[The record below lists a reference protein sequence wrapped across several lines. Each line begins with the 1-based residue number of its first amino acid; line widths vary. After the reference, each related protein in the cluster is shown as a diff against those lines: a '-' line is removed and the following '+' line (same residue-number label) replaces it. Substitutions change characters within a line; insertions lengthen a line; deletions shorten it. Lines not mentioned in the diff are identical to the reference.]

1 MEQTMRL
8 KNSNQDNSQD
18 LSKPTYN
25 ASGRSFSGW
34 LGGKS
39 QLARTIIEMMPEHA
53 HYCEVFGGAGWVL
66 FKKSPSKIETI
77 NDINGDLINLYRVFK
92 YHLEA
97 LLQEFET
104 QLISRDEFERL
115 KVIPSHTLTDIQRA
129 ARFYYLLRT
138 CFGAKVSDPNFFN
151 HAERKGNLKL
161 GDELRQVLTAIH
173 ERLQKVTVENR
184 NFDALIHKMDRPDTL
199 FYLDPPY
206 YNCENYYGKDIFS
219 RDDFVKL
226 RDILKNIKGKF
237 ILSLNDVPEVREL
250 FGEFHLQSKKIR
262 WSLNTESTDENNGK
276 ELIITNF
283 ELPE

>member
-1 MEQTMRL
+1 MRL
-8 KNSNQDNSQD
+8 NNSNQDKQD
-18 LSKPTYN
+18 LSKPKYN

-39 QLARTIIEMMPEHA
+39 QLARTIIEMMPEHT

-66 FKKSPSKIETI
+66 FKKSPSKYETI

-92 YHLEA
+92 YHLDA

-104 QLISRDEFERL
+104 QLISRDEFDRL
-115 KVIPSHTLTDIQRA
+115 KATPSHTLTDIQRA

-138 CFGAKVSDPNFFN
+138 CFGAKISDPSFFCYVD
-151 HAERKGNLKL
+151 RPSGLKL
-161 GDELRQVLTAIH
+161 GEELRQVLSAVH

-184 NFDALIHKMDRPDTL
+184 NFDELISRMDRPDTL

-206 YNCENYYGKDIFS
+206 YNCENYYGKDFFS
-219 RDDFVKL
+219 RDDFVNL

-250 FGEFHLQSKKIR
+250 FADFHIHSKKIR
-262 WSLNTESTDENNGK
+262 WSLNCHSTSEDNGK

-283 ELPE
+283 DIPI

>member
-1 MEQTMRL
+1 MRL
-8 KNSNQDNSQD
+8 NNSNRDNSQD
-18 LSKPTYN
+18 LSKPSYN
-25 ASGRSFSGW
+25 PSGRSFSGW

-39 QLARTIIEMMPEHA
+39 QLARTIIEMMPEHT

-66 FKKSPSKIETI
+66 FKKSPSKLETI

-92 YHLEA
+92 YHLDA
-97 LLQEFET
+97 LLREFET

-115 KVIPSHTLTDIQRA
+115 KAIPSNTLTDIQRA

-138 CFGAKVSDPNFFN
+138 CFGAKISEPNFFS
-151 HAERKGNLKL
+151 HVERPRHLKL
-161 GDELRQVLTAIH
+161 GDELRQVLTSIH
-173 ERLQKVTVENR
+173 ERLQKVTIENR
-184 NFDALIHKMDRPDTL
+184 NFDVLINKMDRPDTL

-219 RDDFVKL
+219 REDFIKL

-237 ILSLNDVPEVREL
+237 ILSLNDIPEVRDL
-250 FGEFHLQSKKIR
+250 FADFNIHAKTIR
-262 WSLNTESTDENNGK
+262 WSLNNASSDENNGK